1 MLSQSSGKQLS
12 FYYTLYDR
20 IPEDHLLK
28 KIDAAVDF
36 SFINELL
43 VDSYSRT
50 LGRPAKEPE
59 LMMKLLF
66 LEYLYNLSDQRVLEE
81 ANCNLAYL
89 WFLGLNPED
98 SLPHPSLLTKFR
110 TQRLKDITLKG
121 QGTVLCPNPMK

>member
-12 FYYTLYDR
+12 FYDTLYDR
-20 IPEDHLLK
+20 IPKDHLLK

-66 LEYLYNLSDQRVLEE
+66 LEYLYNQLRNSHG
-81 ANCNLAYL
+81 YL
-89 WFLGLNPED
+89 LNYPCSSLIQFLVNPPVY
-98 SLPHPSLLTKFR
+98 L
-110 TQRLKDITLKG
+110 
-121 QGTVLCPNPMK
+121 